1 MKTETF
7 NNLITRVDK
16 FIAQLED
23 LQTTSD
29 KPSDTWTIAETNN
42 FREKACV
49 LQGQM
54 DKHIQVDLYHII
66 GMGNLNAR
74 QLSIYMKR
82 VKEMTSYRSMIHTY
96 ASIQAIKVPTIG
108 KESKYT
114 TAIGNIDLKAKN
126 NP

>member
-7 NNLITRVDK
+7 NNLITRIDK
-16 FIAQLED
+16 FIAQLEA
-23 LQTTSD
+23 LRVASD
-29 KPSDTWTIAETNN
+29 KPSDTWTIAETNS
-42 FREKACV
+42 FREKASV

-82 VKEMTSYRSMIHTY
+82 VKEMTAYRPMIHAYT
-96 ASIQAIKVPTIG
+96 SIPAIKVPEVG

-114 TAIGNIDLKAKN
+114 TAIGNIDLKVEKD
-126 NP
+126 P